1 MNQANENQMQ
11 NQRTLNPELFS
22 APKGVKNQI
31 IDPIIKIE
39 DQLKNIKL
47 TINEATFQGRDT
59 NQLQQQ
65 QQDLLNNLE
74 EKFYQLE
81 ICMKDVLLKFISY
94 EGKIF
99 IRLNEN
105 YYGNNQ
111 RIKSTM
117 QGLAEILN
125 LHFLEINTTQRDLV
139 ITKHLRQDGRYD
151 INIRSP
157 RNQGHGQQNAPEE
170 EEAPRPQPKV
180 IDKLFEQIQQ
190 PLPPEIIKEIFVQS
204 DPEKQQYSI
213 KVSFNKPE
221 EYGCEITL
229 YRIYQLD
236 IYDQSLS
243 LQPAKRVVL
252 EFQNNKEQVQQQT
265 LTFTRNHP
273 LTKGELPFN
282 EMVYLSVEAQNKY
295 GWSSD
300 HELCP
305 IKLYVKYSEPLSLY
319 LQGTISSVLIEDSNQ
334 FLELFQ
340 IKQIVNEEDKS
351 YLIIEDYSLVLLEKQ
366 QIRNVSIK
374 KDTVA
379 LVSTRFQACQWGSI
393 LNFYDE
399 NITQHFDVD
408 PIKDF
413 DLSPPYHINTDRA
426 ISKIACGLY
435 HSLALTVDGNV
446 LSWGYNKHG
455 QLGNGMTISSMQPQQ
470 ISYFK
475 NNQIFVVDI
484 SAGQEISICRSDLGD
499 VYTWGKM
506 QNLFGDNI
514 IKVLNAQKEAI
525 NLQCADQTNSQLVP
539 RKINLKAKQIQA
551 GYSCFAALSLENN
564 LYMWG
569 CNEHEV
575 FGFLKCPEL
584 DDQII
589 IHLLDPIRINIE
601 NEYEIKDFQIGAYHC
616 VVRVFCKS
624 NQSEQYLSWGYN
636 KYNQCGQS
644 VSNKNSAKSCKRN
657 QIEQVQK
664 INKYS
669 ILPQKKFKSYSCG
682 FDRSIFASFDNHI
695 YTLSK
700 NDTQNND
707 CSVFVE
713 EVLAGDLISLVLGRE

>member
-1 MNQANENQMQ
+1 MNQANENQVESQ
-11 NQRTLNPELFS
+11 QILNPELFS
-22 APKGVKNQI
+22 APKGVKHQI
-31 IDPIIKIE
+31 INPIIKIE
-39 DQLKNIKL
+39 DQIKNIKL
-47 TINEATFQGRDT
+47 EINEAVHQGNDT
-59 NQLQQQ
+59 KQLEQQLE
-65 QQDLLNNLE
+65 DLLNSLSD
-74 EKFYQLE
+74 KFYQLD
-81 ICMKDVLLKFISY
+81 ICMREVLQKFVQN
-94 EGKIF
+94 GNKMF

-105 YYGNNQ
+105 YFANNQ
-111 RIKSTM
+111 RIKNTFK
-117 QGLAEILN
+117 GLAEQFN
-125 LHFLEINTTQRDLV
+125 LHFLDQNPTQRYIV
-139 ITKHLRQDGRYD
+139 ITKYLRPDGRYE
-151 INIRSP
+151 IYLRQP
-157 RNQGHGQQNAPEE
+157 RNHGHGPQTVPEE
-170 EEAPRPQPKV
+170 DKVPKPF
-180 IDKLFEQIQQ
+180 KELFEQIQQ
-190 PLPPEIIKEIFVQS
+190 PLPPDIIKEIAVQN
-204 DPEKQQYSI
+204 DPQEQYSI
-213 KVSFNKPE
+213 NISFNKPE

-243 LQPAKRVVL
+243 LQPAKRIVL
-252 EFQNNKEQVQQQT
+252 EFPNNKEQVQQQT

-273 LTKGELPFN
+273 LTQGQLPFN
-282 EMVYLSVEAQNKY
+282 EMVYLSIEAQNKN

-300 HELCP
+300 LEVYP
-305 IKLYVKYSEPLSLY
+305 IKLYVKYYEPLSLY
-319 LQGTISSVLIEDSNQ
+319 LQGTISSVLIDDTSQ

-340 IKQIVNEEDKS
+340 IQQIVNEENKS

-399 NITQHFDVD
+399 SITQNFDVD

-413 DLSPPYHINTDRA
+413 DISPPYHINTDRA

-475 NNQIFVVDI
+475 NNQVFVVDI

-525 NLQCADQTNSQLVP
+525 NLQCADQSNSQLVP

-589 IHLLDPIRINIE
+589 VHLLDPIRINIE

-616 VVRVFCKS
+616 VVRVICKS

-644 VSNKNSAKSCKRN
+644 ASNKNSAKSCKRN
-657 QIEQVQK
+657 QID
-664 INKYS
+664 

-700 NDTQNND
+700 NDTKNND